1 MGKFA
6 RHIFICTNQ
15 REPGDPR
22 GSCGERG
29 GLEVA
34 EAFKKKLHD
43 AGQKRIVRPNK
54 AGCLDQCAKGVCVVV
69 YPEQV
74 WYGHVT
80 PADVDDIVQQHIL
93 GGKPVERLVIPNSRG
108 SKKNRGEAMAQLDE
122 EAKSLL
128 RRIVERQAYR
138 QLMVEQIRGHGLKFV
153 PEVETQIL
161 LAQDIVHSLRIMM
174 QIELLHA
181 ELGGADLV
189 QSVRDKMER
198 IPYPGSRLE
207 LAICLSLCDR
217 AERVAAESYIDSS
230 SEDFAAV
237 ALSILSMDRTSTRQG
252 EELFQRFATETG
264 NRPAAQQMFQRWLA
278 MTIAALGRPGT
289 PGDRRAVEL
298 RLRRQSCEE
307 SVRQYLRELRPFM
320 DACHLVLP
328 SEAQLGLLLPKGIAA
343 QAGA

>member
-1 MGKFA
+1 
-6 RHIFICTNQ
+6 
-15 REPGDPR
+15 
-22 GSCGERG
+22 
-29 GLEVA
+29 
-34 EAFKKKLHD
+34 
-43 AGQKRIVRPNK
+43 
-54 AGCLDQCAKGVCVVV
+54 
-69 YPEQV
+69 
-74 WYGHVT
+74 
-80 PADVDDIVQQHIL
+80 
-93 GGKPVERLVIPNSRG
+93 
-108 SKKNRGEAMAQLDE
+108 MAQLDE